1 MNTDTNKAAQT
12 VGDYDLR
19 GRDFETL
26 LIGGITESI
35 IDADRLVRL
44 DWANGLPNWAM
55 YRVVM
60 AGDTHLHGFLR
71 DRCVAFGVAYCN
83 TGGLRLTTS
92 ADEMGCLAGWDAYY
106 ALLNRKWVVAGQDV
120 ADVAGVDPKTYRK
133 VRNYVYA
140 TLRSSLDE
148 YWVRMQVAI
157 RQVALM
163 ERRQDVPEPV
173 SKYSSGRGF
182 DLSED
187 LTGTGNFRAMPR
199 GSGC

>member
-1 MNTDTNKAAQT
+1 MNMETTKATQI

-26 LIGGITESI
+26 LIGRVTESI
-35 IDADRLVRL
+35 IDADRVVRAG
-44 DWANGLPNWAM
+44 WANGLPNWAM
-55 YRVVM
+55 YRVVL

-71 DRCVAFGVAYCN
+71 DRCVAFAIAYCH
-83 TGGLRLTTS
+83 TGGLRNTS
-92 ADEMGCLAGWDAYY
+92 AADEMGCLAGWDAYY
-106 ALLNRKWVVAGQDV
+106 ALLNKKWVVAGEDV

-133 VRNYVYA
+133 VRNFVYGS
-140 TLRSSLDE
+140 LRASMDE

-163 ERRQDVPEPV
+163 ERRQDVPESV
-173 SKYSSGRGF
+173 SRYSSGRGF
-182 DLSED
+182 DPSED
-187 LTGTGNFRAMPR
+187 LSGTGNYIAVPR

>member
-1 MNTDTNKAAQT
+1 MNAETTKATQT

-26 LIGGITESI
+26 LIGRVTDSI
-35 IDADRLVRL
+35 IDADRLVRTE
-44 DWANGLPNWAM
+44 WANGLPNWAL
-55 YRVVM
+55 YRVVL
-60 AGDTHLHGFLR
+60 AGDTHLAGFLR
-71 DRCVAFGVAYCN
+71 DRCVAFGAAYCHA
-83 TGGLRLTTS
+83 GALRHTET

-106 ALLNRKWVVAGQDV
+106 ALRNRKWLIAGQDV

-133 VRNYVYA
+133 VRNYVYG
-140 TLRSSLDE
+140 TLRSSMDE

-163 ERRQDVPEPV
+163 ERRQDQPEPIA
-173 SKYSSGRGF
+173 KYSNGRGF
-182 DLSED
+182 DLAED
-187 LTGTGNFRAMPR
+187 LSGTGNFRAMPR